1 MHRVFQTLAARLAER
16 AQQVDDLMTDLDRSL
31 RQRLATARHELL
43 RGSAGV
49 LRFDFPRLL
58 GMKRAVLDEREKKVD
73 SEFQRCLSARRD
85 KLGRV
90 ESLLHERSPL
100 VILARGYSITRDTA
114 GKIIRDSSQVAI
126 GAAISVRLARGEL
139 DALVREKK

>member
-1 MHRVFQTLAARLAER
+1 ADFVADLRAPTPSAAAELVVHRKEDFEAELEERERRIGHMLRLKVSE

-43 RGSAGV
+43 RGSGGV

-100 VILARGYSITRDTA
+100 VILARGYSITH
-114 GKIIRDSSQVAI
+114 
-126 GAAISVRLARGEL
+126 
-139 DALVREKK
+139 